1 MTFNL
6 KCDNIIYVR
15 LIQNKKHTTGDL
27 TMTNL
32 MKTIEDMVKLN
43 FVISKKNNEGTIH
56 HYENS
61 FYKVFIKQT
70 PTGWYL
76 VDTHSDDFTMPKIEM
91 FHSNL
96 DVNISATGSLS
107 KDELQTH
114 MSKLAIASS
123 TMTEIENLLESL

>member
-1 MTFNL
+1 
-6 KCDNIIYVR
+6 
-15 LIQNKKHTTGDL
+15 
-27 TMTNL
+27 MTNS
-32 MKTIEDMVKLN
+32 MKTLEDMVKLN

-76 VDTHSDDFTMPKIEM
+76 VGSHSDDFHMPQIEM

-96 DVNISATGSLS
+96 EINISATGSLS